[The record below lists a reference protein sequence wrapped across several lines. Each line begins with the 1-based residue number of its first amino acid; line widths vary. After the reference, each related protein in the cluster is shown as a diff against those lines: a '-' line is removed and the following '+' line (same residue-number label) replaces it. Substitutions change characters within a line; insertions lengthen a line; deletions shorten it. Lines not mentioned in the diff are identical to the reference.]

1 MLFLPIVT
9 FAVLVALFIADFK
22 PDPPK
27 SAEKELGD
35 AIAKYLSNGV
45 KVKIIEDKKN

>member
-1 MLFLPIVT
+1 MLVLPIVT

-22 PDPPK
+22 PAPPK
-27 SAEKELGD
+27 SAEKELGE

-45 KVKIIEDKKN
+45 KVQIVEGKKN